1 MVILEQQDT
10 RVSKAREVLVVLQE
24 QLDALVHKDRWDQ
37 EDHKGN
43 EESLEQ
49 LD

>member
-1 MVILEQQDT
+1 MILEQQDT
-10 RVSKAREVLVVLQE
+10 RVSKVREVLAVLQE
-24 QLDALVHKDRWDQ
+24 QLDVLVHKGRWDQ
-37 EDHKGN
+37 EDRKGN